1 MWGLCAGEAGSPR
14 RVRRRRTVVYTTAL
28 RARTYN
34 ARNQA
39 ICTVLLDGERRCPAA
54 TWAACGGPPK
64 RGRRASPSAIRT
76 PEMARR
82 RRGACGVDGERRA
95 QSLHNYRFF
104 QLQSVRYFTVYYNV
118 SSLLHTSHRCLPQ
131 RNTALLVAA
140 SYERVRRYPSRAQ
153 VAPRSPISILCT
165 RALCT
170 PCAAR
175 KSRARVFPRAL

>member
-1 MWGLCAGEAGSPR
+1 MI
-14 RVRRRRTVVYTTAL
+14 VVYTTAL

-39 ICTVLLDGERRCPAA
+39 ISHMHSVAG
-54 TWAACGGPPK
+54 
-64 RGRRASPSAIRT
+64 RGAEMPCCNLGSLRRT
-76 PEMARR
+76 PQARPASLPER
-82 RRGACGVDGERRA
+82 DPDSGDGAAPAWRGACGVDGERRA